1 MAASSVSV
9 PSSSSAASVLL
20 DELMNLRVT
29 RRVIDYCVNRI
40 LDAVEFAMGY
50 SPPPFVRGRT
60 LRRRHRHH
68 QLTSFVAHTL
78 SRAQVS
84 MPVILTAMVYMDR
97 IKTRIHIS
105 GHDYMPERLFI
116 GAIIVASRSDI
127 VYFEPLNSCLTD
139 YLSVVHQRCW
149 AKKLAMGRMH
159 KDVRHSRISA
169 HRIRVSRGS

>member
-9 PSSSSAASVLL
+9 PSSSSAESVLL
-20 DELMNLRVT
+20 DELMNT
-29 RRVIDYCVNRI
+29 RRVIGPFHSYGRKQFLIPAPDYCVNRI

-116 GAIIVASRSDI
+116 GAIIVASK
-127 VYFEPLNSCLTD
+127 V
-139 YLSVVHQRCW
+139 
-149 AKKLAMGRMH
+149 
-159 KDVRHSRISA
+159 
-169 HRIRVSRGS
+169 